1 MGLNEHDW
9 FRHSKGLVRGG
20 QCCSYVT
27 EQAVPF
33 LDMVISTM
41 QVLRFYLINTSFY
54 LFYLLKTLSCFYE
67 CVIKS
72 LGLLNFPPMNNID
85 ETVWASQFKR

>member
-20 QCCSYVT
+20 QCCSY

-54 LFYLLKTLSCFYE
+54 LFYLFKTLSCFYE

-72 LGLLNFPPMNNID
+72 LGL
-85 ETVWASQFKR
+85 